1 MLQNVNIIIIFY
13 EKNNQKLQKIHQ
25 TQTNLKSSNLKKKT
39 DFIGKKLKKNDK
51 ILSFYNIKD

>member
-51 ILSFYNIKD
+51 ILSFY